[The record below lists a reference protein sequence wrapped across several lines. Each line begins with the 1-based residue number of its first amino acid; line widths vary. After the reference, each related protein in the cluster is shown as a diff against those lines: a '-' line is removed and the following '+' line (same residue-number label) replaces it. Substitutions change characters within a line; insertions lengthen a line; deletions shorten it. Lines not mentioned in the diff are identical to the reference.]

1 MKKESYKNIFLSA
14 SLILLLNGCTAIK
27 DASTSIGSTGTG
39 VIAGMAAGAGVG
51 IACDKLTGGQYT
63 GACVAAGIAVGA
75 LVGKLASDFDESV
88 EKSVPAMDC
97 KSVKKRMNYS
107 ASAIAPKAQLKLEQ
121 LPSKALK
128 PNEPLKLVF
137 KMDLVTPGSKGKE
150 KPITFKVE
158 ATSDN
163 EKNTGRAITKE
174 CGGDYILPL
183 TISTENEGIFNT
195 TLKLLDANTGIQIEG
210 GTINF
215 CYTVAK
221 DGVNKC
227 GIKTSLIKSNNLI
240 KRAVD
245 QKYLN
250 LEG

>member
-1 MKKESYKNIFLSA
+1 MI
-14 SLILLLNGCTAIK
+14 ILMNGCATIK

-39 VIAGMAAGAGVG
+39 VIAGLAAGAGAG
-51 IACDKLTGGQYT
+51 IACDQLTGGKNT
-63 GACVAAGIAVGA
+63 GVCVAAGMAVGA
-75 LVGKLASDFDESV
+75 IVGKLAADFDESV
-88 EKSVPAMDC
+88 EKSVPAMVC

-107 ASAIAPKAQLKLEQ
+107 TSAIAPKAQLKLEQ
-121 LPSKALK
+121 MPTKALK

-137 KMDLVTPGSKGKE
+137 KMDLVTPGSKGNE

-158 ATSDN
+158 TTSDN